1 MPITKKELVSNLYKL
16 LKSESNAFKKRAFKK
31 AIDALGSVPDVPD
44 VIESTNDL
52 KSVPGF
58 GKGILERVDN
68 MLNGTYESPDKAY
81 EVLMQVHGIGPKMA
95 QSLVESGIKTIDD
108 LHKNTHKLND
118 VQKLGLKYLKSTIE
132 RIPRKEMVQHNNMIK
147 RICNKFEDVITLDV
161 VGSYR
166 RKKEH
171 SGDIDVLIQ
180 VKNEHVFKQIIR
192 HMMDIGYI
200 KEEYFAFGSVK
211 FLGLCKHPKFD
222 SIRRID
228 LLVIDETE
236 YPYALMYFTGSKEF
250 NIECRSAAL
259 QKGYIL
265 NEHGLMDRSNKEMV
279 KGLKTERDIM
289 KFLNLAYRVPEK
301 R

>member
-1 MPITKKELVSNLYKL
+1 MPILKKDLISNLYKL
-16 LKSESNAFKKRAFKK
+16 MKAESNAFKKRAFKK
-31 AIDALGSVPDVPD
+31 AIDSLETFPNVPDD
-44 VIESTNDL
+44 IKSTDDL

-58 GKGILERVDN
+58 GKGLLERVDK

-95 QSLVESGIKTIDD
+95 QTLVESGIKTIDD
-108 LHKNTHKLND
+108 LRKNQDKLND
-118 VQKLGLKYLKSTIE
+118 IQKLGLKYLKSTIE

-147 RICNKFEDVITLDV
+147 RICNKFPDVITLDV

-166 RKKEH
+166 RKKEY

-180 VKNEHVFKQIIR
+180 VKNENVFKEIIR
-192 HMMDIGYI
+192 HMMEIGYI
-200 KEEYFAFGSVK
+200 KEDYFAFGSVK

-222 SIRRID
+222 NVRRID
-228 LLVIDETE
+228 LLVIDENE
-236 YPYALMYFTGSKEF
+236 YPYALLYFTGSKDF
-250 NIECRSAAL
+250 NIECRSVAL

-265 NEHGLMDRSNKEMV
+265 NEHGLMDKNTKEMV

-289 KFLNLAYRVPEK
+289 KFLNITYRVPEK